1 MAEPTPDPLWAAL
14 AARGLPVEGL
24 SPEAFAVLRRYAGRL
39 AAEGLLADPWDLLC
53 PAVVRTTSAEARRL
67 AAMVPVPPPAPAPE
81 PEPDPAPAPS
91 PGPFPTA
98 VLAPLLAGH
107 ARWARRLLGA
117 GPVYGLMRDGGL
129 LADAFAAATPGAVG
143 RRLWLSRRLC
153 LVAALA
159 GPDDREGLVN
169 LLVRARGHPPR
180 LAEAAAALGVADEGG
195 PPGLDPDAP
204 LASADLPALLDWLA
218 AGRRRAAVADRIAAV
233 RAGILRHLRAEGA
246 LDGPALSLLDVGYA
260 ATVQTALARL
270 LAAEGIGIPLRGAY
284 LVTTPG
290 AVWAHRAGGS
300 ARGFLADFGAP
311 TDFAAT
317 VLRCREVIEAL
328 LAPGDGPLVGH
339 GPDGEPLTA
348 PPVLPTGQRA
358 AVAQV
363 QRAAV
368 AAVAA
373 LPPGAEP
380 TATTA
385 RALVHRLLTAPTA
398 DEAARIGGWL
408 YDDPA
413 TIGPPRRL
421 AAIVGGSPDPAALRD
436 APRDLVLWPA
446 AAALLLRSGRI

>member
-1 MAEPTPDPLWAAL
+1 VAEPTPDPSWAAL
-14 AARGLPVEGL
+14 AARGLLPGDL
-24 SPEAFAVLRRYAGRL
+24 SPEAFAVLRAYAGRL
-39 AAEGLLADPWDLLC
+39 AADGLLADPWDLLC
-53 PAVVRTTSAEARRL
+53 PGVVRTTPDAARRL
-67 AAMVPVPPPAPAPE
+67 AATVPAPAPAPAPAPE
-81 PEPDPAPAPS
+81 PDPEPAPS
-91 PGPFPTA
+91 PGPFADA

-107 ARWARRLLGA
+107 ARWARRMLGA

-129 LADAFAAATPGAVG
+129 LADAFATATPGAVG

-180 LAEAAAALGVADEGG
+180 LAEAAAELGVADEGL
-195 PPGLDPDAP
+195 PAGLDPDTP
-204 LASADLPALLDWLA
+204 LAPAGLSPFLDWLA
-218 AGRRRAAVADRIAAV
+218 TGPRRAGVAARITVV

-246 LDGPALSLLDVGYA
+246 LDGPTLALLDVGYA
-260 ATVQTALARL
+260 ATVQTALTRL

-284 LVTTPG
+284 LVTSPG

-317 VLRCREVIEAL
+317 VLRYREVIEAL
-328 LAPGDGPLVGH
+328 LAPGDGPLLGH
-339 GPDGEPLTA
+339 GPDGEPLTG
-348 PPVLPTGQRA
+348 PPVLPAGQRA
-358 AVAQV
+358 AVADV
-363 QRAAV
+363 QRAALAV
-368 AAVAA
+368 VAA
-373 LPPGAEP
+373 LPPGVEP
-380 TATTA
+380 SAAAA
-385 RALVHRLLTAPTA
+385 RVLVRRLLTAPTA

-421 AAIVGGSPDPAALRD
+421 AAVAVGLPDPAALPD

-446 AAALLLRSGRI
+446 AAAMLRSGRV